1 MNGDKKKKGSSVG
14 WVIFTLV
21 LGTVLSAI
29 GEIGSEALLIVIPI
43 IAILII
49 IFAFRTIFKT
59 ISGLSKSAGE
69 RPARREPLED
79 RAPRHS
85 RRDGEERPRRA
96 GREEADRPSIFR
108 REPLEDKPISHQR
121 ELLPMD
127 EYERQKRLDQLE
139 NFLKNGT
146 IDREEYRKLRA
157 RYER

>member
-14 WVIFTLV
+14 WVIFTVV

-49 IFAFRTIFKT
+49 IFVFRAIFKT

-79 RAPRHS
+79 RAPRRS
-85 RRDGEERPRRA
+85 RRAEEKPLRA
-96 GREEADRPSIFR
+96 GRDEADRPSIFR

-127 EYERQKRLDQLE
+127 EYERQKRLNQLD

>member
-1 MNGDKKKKGSSVG
+1 MNGDRKKKGSSVG
-14 WVIFTLV
+14 WVIFTVV

-79 RAPRHS
+79 R
-85 RRDGEERPRRA
+85 EPRRA

>member
-14 WVIFTLV
+14 WVIFTVV

-79 RAPRHS
+79 R
-85 RRDGEERPRRA
+85 EPRRA
-96 GREEADRPSIFR
+96 GREETDRPSIFR